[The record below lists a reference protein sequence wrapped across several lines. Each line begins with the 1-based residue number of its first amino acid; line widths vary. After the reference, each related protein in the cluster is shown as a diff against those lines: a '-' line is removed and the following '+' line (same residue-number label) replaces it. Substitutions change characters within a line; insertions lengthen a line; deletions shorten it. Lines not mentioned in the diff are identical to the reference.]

1 MKQINLV
8 EPKSKKLRL
17 IQYLVKN
24 GARVFRRH
32 ELEEKIRNYL
42 QISYQAF
49 GVLLHDLC
57 QEGWIIQLKKSV
69 YMVAN
74 TVTPVYE
81 QEIAMVLVN
90 GPTMVSHSSAFRYHK
105 LTDQVSN
112 KIQITT
118 TNSVFVPQTSSSS
131 KKATIK
137 IKGTVYEFIRIDKSK
152 FFGAEDA
159 WIGDGSFKVT
169 DLERTLLDGLS
180 HPQYCGGWLEVLYA
194 YKENFKRVNLDKIIA
209 YALKLDIAVSRRLGW
224 ILDNCLDVN
233 LERINCLARKDR
245 KGYRLLDPSRTGI
258 GGYDNKWKVR
268 LNHNMGCEK

>member
-8 EPKSKKLRL
+8 IPKSKKLRL
-17 IQYLVKN
+17 IQYIIKN
-24 GARVFRRH
+24 GIRVFRRH
-32 ELEEKIRNYL
+32 ELEEKVREL
-42 QISYQAF
+42 QINYQGF

-57 QEGWIIQLKKSV
+57 KEGWFIQLKKGV

-74 TVTPVYE
+74 TVTPIYE

-118 TNSVFVPQTSSSS
+118 INSIFVPQTVSSN
-131 KKATIK
+131 KKAAIK
-137 IKGTVYEFIRIDKSK
+137 IKGTVYEFVRIDKNK

-180 HPQYCGGWLEVLYA
+180 HPQYCGGWLEVVYA
-194 YKENFKRVNLDKIIA
+194 YKEFFKRVKLDKIIA
-209 YALKLDIAVSRRLGW
+209 YALKMDVAVSRRLGW
-224 ILDNCLDVN
+224 ILDNCLDVK
-233 LERINCLARKDR
+233 LEQIKCLAQKERG
-245 KGYRLLDPSRTGI
+245 GYRLLDPGRTSI
-258 GGYDNKWKVR
+258 GEYDNNWKVR
-268 LNHNMGCEK
+268 LNHHMSFEK